1 MNFQA
6 LTNFE
11 KMITPTIIKILYYIA
26 IAAAVIAGIVVF
38 FGGIIDGVSGG
49 GIVKINVVQISFPL
63 IIVLGV
69 LFARVY
75 AELMILAF
83 NIHSHLVAI
92 RDMMANR

>member
-11 KMITPTIIKILYYIA
+11 KMITPTIIKILYYSA

-49 GIVKINVVQISFPL
+49 GIVRILGGLIGGPL
-63 IIVLGV
+63 VIVLGV

>member
-1 MNFQA
+1 MNFQS
-6 LTNFE
+6 LTNFD

-26 IAAAVIAGIVVF
+26 IAAAVIVGIVTFFAGII
-38 FGGIIDGVSGG
+38 GGVSGG
-49 GIVKINVVQISFPL
+49 GFAQVLGGLIGGPL
-63 IIVLGV
+63 VIVLGV

-83 NIHSHLVAI
+83 NIHTHLVAI